1 MTTHRVGNLSGQLTE
16 EKMFKF
22 AVIVVSL
29 LSCVHLFAAPWTVA
43 RQALLS
49 MGFLRQNAGVGCL
62 PSPGDLSDLGIK
74 PGSLLL
80 RKCN

>member
-29 LSCVHLFAAPWTVA
+29 LSCVHLFATPWTVA
-43 RQALLS
+43 RQALLPWD
-49 MGFLRQNAGVGCL
+49 F
-62 PSPGDLSDLGIK
+62 SDKMLEWVVYLLQGI
-74 PGSLLL
+74 SLT
-80 RKCN
+80 